1 MTLKIER
8 ELVEARCAAAAA
20 GDELFVRS
28 CQLSGIAAAMTAV
41 PYTVEVEEGW
51 TETARTAYLDRRAGD
66 RDVSSE
72 DARKIRLYL
81 AWRGHAQSQ
90 WIMGYDFHFGYGIEA
105 DLVLARY
112 WYAQAAEQDEPRAQ
126 NNLANLYADGLG
138 GEADLVRALDLYERS
153 AALGNVIASGNLG
166 IQLMEGRGAKR
177 DYRRAAAQLK
187 AYLGEYPYSARH
199 HFLLGTCYEH
209 GAGGR
214 ASARLARHHFREA
227 SDFGSRAA
235 RKALL
240 RLKSPPRA
248 RKNRI

>member
-112 WYAQAAEQDEPRAQ
+112 WYARAAEQDEPRAQ
-126 NNLANLYADGLG
+126 NNLANLYVSGEG
-138 GEADLVRALDLYERS
+138 GEVDVARAMALYEQS

-166 IQLMEGRGAKR
+166 VKLAEGRLVKR
-177 DYRRAAAQLK
+177 DCRRAASFLRE
-187 AYLGEYPYSARH
+187 YLGEYPYSARH
-199 HFLLGTCYEH
+199 HYLLGTCYEH

-214 ASARLARHHFREA
+214 AGPRLARHHYREA
-227 SDFGSRAA
+227 SDFGSAAA
-235 RKALL
+235 RKALR
-240 RLKSPPRA
+240 RLA
-248 RKNRI
+248 RNPQPA

>member
-28 CQLSGIAAAMTAV
+28 CQLVGIAAVMTAV
-41 PYTVEVEEGW
+41 PYTAEVEEGW
-51 TETARTAYLDRRAGD
+51 SDAARDAYLERLLNS
-66 RDVSSE
+66 RDTSSE
-72 DARKIRLYL
+72 NARKIRLYL
-81 AWRGHAQSQ
+81 AWRGPARSQ
-90 WIMGYDFHFGYGIEA
+90 YIVGYDFHFGDGVPC
-105 DLVLARY
+105 DCVLARY
-112 WYAQAAEQDEPRAQ
+112 WYAKAAAQDEPRAQ

-153 AALGNVIASGNLG
+153 AAQGNVIASGNLG
-166 IQLMEGRGAKR
+166 VQLAEGGGVKR

-187 AYLGEYPYSARH
+187 VYLDEHPYSARH

-214 ASARLARHHFREA
+214 ASARLARHHYREA
-227 SDFGSRAA
+227 ADFGSRAA
-235 RKALL
+235 RKTL
-240 RLKSPPRA
+240 RRLA
-248 RKNRI
+248 RKP